1 MNDKD
6 SMRHPSRRP
15 SLSALL
21 AEGIGSRRRWGT
33 IQPTLLPMVKF
44 AGEFR
49 VQVTVYPP
57 GTTSREAALITLGQ
71 WSTSPAGAVLAAVVG
86 VVVWFGS
93 GLLGPAIATVMAFAV
108 LGLVLAYRSAPLR
121 RGSVVITGR
130 ATRRHPD
137 LGTDVAVA
145 IEMLEPLDLID
156 DPVLYEHQ
164 WGTIHHALHN
174 R

>member
-1 MNDKD
+1 MNETDTMTD
-6 SMRHPSRRP
+6 PSRRP

-21 AEGIGSRRRWGT
+21 TEGIGSRRRWGT
-33 IQPTLLPMVKF
+33 IQPTLLPTVKF

-57 GTTSREAALITLGQ
+57 GTTSREAALIRLGQ
-71 WSTSPAGAVLAAVVG
+71 WSTSPAGAVLVAVTG
-86 VVVWFGS
+86 VLVWFGS
-93 GLLGPAIATVMAFAV
+93 GLLGPAIATVIAFVA
-108 LGLVLAYRSAPLR
+108 LGTLLAYRSAPLR

-137 LGTDVAVA
+137 LGAAVSVA

-156 DPVLYEHQ
+156 DPVLYEQ
-164 WGTIHHALHN
+164 EWGTIHHALHN

>member
-6 SMRHPSRRP
+6 PMRHPSRRP

-21 AEGIGSRRRWGT
+21 SDGIGTRRRWGT
-33 IQPTLLPMVKF
+33 IEPTLLPMVKF

-71 WSTSPAGAVLAAVVG
+71 WATSPVGAVLVAVTG
-86 VVVWFGS
+86 ALVWFGS
-93 GLLGPAIATVMAFAV
+93 GLLGPTIATVVAFV
-108 LGLVLAYRSAPLR
+108 VIGTVLARRSSPLR

-137 LGTDVAVA
+137 LGAAVAVA

-156 DPVLYEHQ
+156 EPVLYEHE
-164 WGTIHHALHN
+164 WGSIHRTLQS